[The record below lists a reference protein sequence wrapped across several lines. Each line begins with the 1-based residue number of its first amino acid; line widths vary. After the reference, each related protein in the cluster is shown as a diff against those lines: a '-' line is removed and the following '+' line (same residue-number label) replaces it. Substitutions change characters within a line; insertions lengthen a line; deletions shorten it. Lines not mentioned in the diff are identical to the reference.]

1 MSCRFLVV
9 LLNNSYLFKQL
20 HFLDTVINVGH
31 FKLCDFNFQ
40 QQQQKNNKEKPQ
52 NNAINNYQL
61 RIDLKTS

>member
-20 HFLDTVINVGH
+20 HFLDTVINVGD

>member
-20 HFLDTVINVGH
+20 HFLDTVINVGD

-61 RIDLKTS
+61 RTDFKTS